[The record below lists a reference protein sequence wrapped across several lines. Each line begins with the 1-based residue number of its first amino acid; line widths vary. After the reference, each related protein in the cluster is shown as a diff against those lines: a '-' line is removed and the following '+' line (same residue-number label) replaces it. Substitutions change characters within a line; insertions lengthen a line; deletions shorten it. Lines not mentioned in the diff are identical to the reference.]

1 MAEILAAGSDRS
13 PPASRVTFNTSQ
25 EFAGMYVPA
34 HGRRSDFDGVG
45 RACMRLCRLRRS
57 PSRSKNAEA
66 AIGQNVTHMAFDRA

>member
-1 MAEILAAGSDRS
+1 
-13 PPASRVTFNTSQ
+13 
-25 EFAGMYVPA
+25 MYVPA

>member
-13 PPASRVTFNTSQ
+13 PPCITCDVQ
-25 EFAGMYVPA
+25 HFAGVRWQYVPA